1 MMNFNLTKKAIK
13 KYLQTLWQLIWGVI
27 VNYNHHSC
35 ANMAAGMSFYGLMSL
50 IPLVIV
56 GVSTLGYIVGSSES
70 AQQFV
75 SRILSE
81 QFPSSAKE
89 ILDQIYY
96 IITSPDRSIIGA
108 LSLIG
113 LIWSGMKFFNI
124 LQSVL
129 NSIWIGAKQRRFL
142 WGNVTVFLI
151 FVAAGLLFWLSFAFD
166 WILKGLSELN
176 LGILNNLGIFW
187 IIVKFVIPF
196 ITLMIMTFLS
206 YLFITNAKISTMSA
220 LIGSV
225 FATVFLQLYKW
236 AFSAIIVNFSNYG
249 EVYGSLAGIIIFMS
263 WLYMSMSILLVGAEL
278 GSQCQ
283 RMFFDDAVK
292 SSETASLVSK
302 Q

>member
-1 MMNFNLTKKAIK
+1 MNYSIK
-13 KYLQTLWQLIWGVI
+13 KYLQKLGQLIWGTI
-27 VNYNHHSC
+27 VSYNKHNC

-56 GVSTLGYIVGSSES
+56 AVSTLGYIIGSSES

-75 SRILSE
+75 SKILYE
-81 QFPSSAKE
+81 YFPVSAKE
-89 ILDQIYY
+89 ILNQIDA
-96 IITSPDRSIIGA
+96 IITSPERSIING

-129 NSIWIGAKQRRFL
+129 NSIWVGASQRRFL

-151 FVAAGLLFWLSFAFD
+151 FMAAGFFFWLSFAFN
-166 WILKGLSELN
+166 WLLKGINELN
-176 LGILNNLGIFW
+176 LGILNNLSIFW
-187 IIVKFVIPF
+187 LTVKFMIPF

-206 YLFITNAKISTMSA
+206 YLFIPNAKISIRSA

-225 FATVFLQLYKW
+225 FTSVFLELYKW
-236 AFSAIIVNFSNYG
+236 AFGAIIVNFGNYG
-249 EVYGSLAGIIIFMS
+249 KVYGSLAGIIIFMS
-263 WLYMSMSILLVGAEL
+263 WLYMSMSILLIGAEL

-283 RMFFDDAVK
+283 RMFFDDAI
-292 SSETASLVSK
+292 K
-302 Q
+302 QG

>member
-1 MMNFNLTKKAIK
+1 MMNYTLIKNVTK
-13 KYLQTLWQLIWGVI
+13 KYLRGLWQLIWGTFI
-27 VNYNHHSC
+27 SYHKHNC

-56 GVSTLGYIVGSSES
+56 AVSTLGYIIGSSEN

-96 IITSPDRSIIGA
+96 IITSPDRSIISV

-113 LIWSGMKFFNI
+113 LMWSGMKFFNI

-129 NSIWIGAKQRRFL
+129 NSIWVGANQRRFL

-151 FVAAGLLFWLSFAFD
+151 FMAAGFLFWLSFAFD
-166 WILKGLSELN
+166 WILKGISELN
-176 LGILNNLGIFW
+176 LGILNDLSILSL
-187 IIVKFVIPF
+187 IVKFMIPF

-206 YLFITNAKISTMSA
+206 YLFIPNAKISIMSA
-220 LIGSV
+220 LIGS
-225 FATVFLQLYKW
+225 FFTTIFLELYKW

-249 EVYGSLAGIIIFMS
+249 QVYGSLAGIIIFMS

-283 RMFFDDAVK
+283 RMFFDDA
-292 SSETASLVSK
+292 TK
-302 Q
+302 QGQ